1 MFARPFAKLPRLRAL
16 LRHGVALEQLR
27 GAAPDLVR
35 GHGRDVRAGGLGD
48 SDGSVE
54 TREVVERCDD
64 AGADEA
70 LALGLADLSAAG
82 AGAASLD
89 GIHHLV
95 EVVVLLDDG
104 DGRRGRSARSA
115 RGAGLFLVAVA
126 ARRCDAGGG
135 RGGGGARSLA
145 RLGCGV
151 RLGVIYFRGERV
163 ALVGQTLDSALADR
177 DLQRG
182 VDGRVAVLLPLADL
196 IEGVAHRAELPR
208 EALGLL
214 AKTRQLLS
222 DGAIAAAA
230 AARRARI
237 ARPRV
242 AVAARVV
249 GHVASA
255 PAIAAAPGVPRGSL
269 PRRRRHRGIA
279 DDVTRDVT
287 LPSSGDAEPPE
298 ELVVTLHRP
307 TLGTSDPR
315 GPDNLT

>member
-1 MFARPFAKLPRLRAL
+1 M
-16 LRHGVALEQLR
+16 
-27 GAAPDLVR
+27 
-35 GHGRDVRAGGLGD
+35 
-48 SDGSVE
+48 
-54 TREVVERCDD
+54 
-64 AGADEA
+64 
-70 LALGLADLSAAG
+70 
-82 AGAASLD
+82 
-89 GIHHLV
+89 
-95 EVVVLLDDG
+95 
-104 DGRRGRSARSA
+104 
-115 RGAGLFLVAVA
+115 
-126 ARRCDAGGG
+126 
-135 RGGGGARSLA
+135 
-145 RLGCGV
+145 
-151 RLGVIYFRGERV
+151 
-163 ALVGQTLDSALADR
+163 
-177 DLQRG
+177 
-182 VDGRVAVLLPLADL
+182 PLADL

-214 AKTRQLLS
+214 AETRQLLS

-279 DDVTRDVT
+279 NDVTRDVT

-307 TLGTSDPR
+307 TLAASDPR

>member
-1 MFARPFAKLPRLRAL
+1 MET
-16 LRHGVALEQLR
+16 GG
-27 GAAPDLVR
+27 GA
-35 GHGRDVRAGGLGD
+35 GRREA
-48 SDGSVE
+48 
-54 TREVVERCDD
+54 REVPDFFLWLSPRD
-64 AGADEA
+64 GATP
-70 LALGLADLSAAG
+70 
-82 AGAASLD
+82 
-89 GIHHLV
+89 
-95 EVVVLLDDG
+95 
-104 DGRRGRSARSA
+104 
-115 RGAGLFLVAVA
+115 
-126 ARRCDAGGG
+126 
-135 RGGGGARSLA
+135 GGGGARSLA
-145 RLGCGV
+145 RLGRDV
-151 RLGVIYFRGERV
+151 RLDVIYFRGERV

-208 EALGLL
+208 ESLGLL
-214 AKTRQLLS
+214 AETRQLLS

-307 TLGTSDPR
+307 TLGTSDQEDPIILLDIQKMSLTLTPDQTAPR
-315 GPDNLT
+315 NRRASSYR